1 MFISVPC
8 IFSIVKRLFLR
19 QPLVLGGAPSVSR
32 LGPQGC
38 VSGLLGGG
46 PPWLDGLLTEG
57 PSYQGPPRLTLGLL
71 PWGAGSP
78 AALLSVLGR
87 VCASPGSGR
96 APCCTL
102 SQSGSHPPS
111 ATLGVLGPEPPW
123 PHTPEGCPSSS
134 GLAVW
139 ASGEG
144 GLHRLPAVSATFG
157 GQE

>member
-1 MFISVPC
+1 MS
-8 IFSIVKRLFLR
+8 RTE
-19 QPLVLGGAPSVSR
+19 ASR

-96 APCCTL
+96 APCCTP